1 MHKHCAELSACP
13 RADLS
18 LGVQD
23 VLGFINFYGFLKIFC
38 MLSDRARPFVK
49 PSDTVDDLLQAGYG
63 TAGQGFIA
71 DIWKCYY
78 RRNNK

>member
-1 MHKHCAELSACP
+1 MHKHRAELSACP

-49 PSDTVDDLLQAGYG
+49 PSDTVDDLLQAR
-63 TAGQGFIA
+63 AGVHSWHLEVLPQE
-71 DIWKCYY
+71 KL
-78 RRNNK
+78 

>member
-1 MHKHCAELSACP
+1 
-13 RADLS
+13 
-18 LGVQD
+18 
-23 VLGFINFYGFLKIFC
+23 

-71 DIWKCYY
+71 GIWKCYY